1 MNSYELLYIVDPRM
15 PEEEFAALDQRVL
28 NLITSNAGEVES
40 QDTMGVRRL
49 AYPIDRLDDGKYLL
63 VNFKAEAEAIATVSR
78 QLKLWQQ
85 VVRYMIVKKGE

>member
-15 PEEEFAALDQRVL
+15 PEEEFAAFEQRVL
-28 NLITSNAGEVES
+28 NLITSNAGEIES

-49 AYPIDRLDDGKYLL
+49 AYPIGRLDEGKYLL
-63 VNFKAEAEAIATVSR
+63 VNFKSEAEAVAPVSR

-85 VVRYMIVKKGE
+85 VVRFMIVKKGE